1 MQRKKE
7 NPYREKIRYSLQSYE
22 AHLHPAH
29 LKLLAQLLR
38 SQRLALLGPQQLPI
52 ELHSRTHARWT
63 TVRVTRLRLYTK
75 AEQQAS
81 AVTGSVDRQTD
92 SGAHSP
98 APTGRSF
105 HSADGCTHRPCRH
118 TACWR
123 KRSLP
128 HACAASTRRRVA
140 APARAQPY
148 SHENHP
154 SRSRARADQP
164 SCVNK
169 QTSCAAHSANPTAV
183 RAAWPMP
190 SQRCR

>member
-1 MQRKKE
+1 MVHRFLL
-7 NPYREKIRYSLQSYE
+7 PLQI
-22 AHLHPAH
+22 
-29 LKLLAQLLR
+29 
-38 SQRLALLGPQQLPI
+38 ALLGPQQLPI
-52 ELHSRTHARWT
+52 ELHSRTHARSLGCAHT
-63 TVRVTRLRLYTK
+63 LDHSTRHST
-75 AEQQAS
+75 ATGHAS
-81 AVTGSVDRQTD
+81 GAAGLSAQSLTGSADRQTVARSD
-92 SGAHSP
+92 SP

-169 QTSCAAHSANPTAV
+169 QTSCAAHSATPTAV